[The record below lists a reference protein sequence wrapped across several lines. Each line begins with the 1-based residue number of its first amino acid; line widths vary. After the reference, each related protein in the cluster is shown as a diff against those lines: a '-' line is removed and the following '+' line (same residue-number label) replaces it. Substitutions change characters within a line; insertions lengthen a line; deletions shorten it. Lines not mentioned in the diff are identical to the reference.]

1 MKQSL
6 KTTLVVTAVIFFITT
21 AVATTITTA
30 FAQINVLSHKFD
42 VQGLP
47 GIVGEVQNNGTRSY
61 DKYDVDIVANFR
73 DASGTLISSEDG
85 YIDAQTLGPGDSS
98 AFQVSSFDDSLPDTA
113 STYDLIVND
122 ERVVVGAPVE
132 GDSSNDSSSNDDE
145 GDDGN

>member
-30 FAQINVLSHKFD
+30 FAYINVLSHKFD

-73 DASGTLISSEDG
+73 DASGTLTSSEDG

-98 AFQVSSFDDSLPDTA
+98 AFEVRSFDESLPETA

-122 ERVVVGAPVE
+122 ERVVVGAPLE

-145 GDDGN
+145 GDDDN